1 MLRCSYN
8 NNLNKNVPY
17 SKSAASFWVPI
28 LKLKS
33 AATCFWACPRPASSR
48 GSWDL
53 LLRGSCSGI
62 CIWAFLCKAELKVR
76 VLSGLLAVAPLNS
89 CQLTRSLPCAWL
101 FQAQIKIIRKM
112 GAVQTTVRWQ
122 AAWTGR
128 IGAKAP
134 GNCEIPYIGGWVKRW
149 FFSRTCDMTVIYF
162 APKTIPLIVLN
173 NTT

>member
-1 MLRCSYN
+1 MFLIQKALHLSEF
-8 NNLNKNVPY
+8 LSWSWKVLPH
-17 SKSAASFWVPI
+17 ASEPVRGPHRRVALEI
-28 LKLKS
+28 
-33 AATCFWACPRPASSR
+33 CFLEAHVLESVY
-48 GSWDL
+48 GL
-53 LLRGSCSGI
+53 
-62 CIWAFLCKAELKVR
+62 FLCKAELKVR

-134 GNCEIPYIGGWVKRW
+134 GNCEIPYIGGWVKRR